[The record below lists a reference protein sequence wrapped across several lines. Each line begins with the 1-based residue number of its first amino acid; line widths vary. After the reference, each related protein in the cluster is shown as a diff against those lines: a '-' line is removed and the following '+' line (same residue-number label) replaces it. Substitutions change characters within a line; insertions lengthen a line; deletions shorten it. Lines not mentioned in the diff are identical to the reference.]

1 MTDRVQI
8 GDHRWIGPG
17 EPTFVI
23 AEVGSNHNQE
33 LDQAKRLIQ
42 ATADAGA
49 DAVKFQLFSADILY
63 PGGGEIHAAFRAV
76 ELSRDWVPEL
86 ADYSRERGLLFLASA
101 FDEGAVDC
109 LEAVGSPAHKV
120 ASSETTNLPLL
131 KYMASKQKP
140 ILMSTG
146 MCDLADIFEAVE
158 VVHSEKN
165 TDIALFQCTTLYPTE
180 PRHSH
185 LRVMDTLRS
194 AFQAPVGLSD
204 HTLDIVVP
212 VAAVARGACM
222 IEKTLTLGR
231 DLPGPDHGYSLEPNE
246 FKKMVEAIRITE
258 EALGS
263 PVKTMLPEEAQ
274 VARRDSIRAA
284 RDILPGELLTEEM
297 LTLQRPALGGI
308 RPRAM
313 AAVLG
318 RRAKQP
324 ISRGEAIKWDMI

>member
-1 MTDRVQI
+1 MKDRVQV

-17 EPTFVI
+17 NPTFVI
-23 AEVGSNHNQE
+23 AEVGSNHNQK
-33 LDQAKRLIQ
+33 LDQAKQLIQ

-49 DAVKFQLFSADILY
+49 DAVKFQLFLADILY

-76 ELSRDWVPEL
+76 ELSREWVPEL
-86 ADYSRERGLLFLASA
+86 ADYSKKCGLFFLASA
-101 FDEGAVDC
+101 FDPGAVDC

-140 ILMSTG
+140 ILVSTG

-158 VVHSEKN
+158 VIHSEGN

-185 LRVMDTLRS
+185 LRAMDTLRS
-194 AFQAPVGLSD
+194 AFQVPVGLSD

-231 DLPGPDHGYSLEPNE
+231 DLPGPDHGYSLEPSE
-246 FKKMVEAIRITE
+246 FKRMVEAIRITE

-284 RDILPGELLTEEM
+284 RDIQPGELLTEDM

-308 RPRAM
+308 RPRTM

-318 RRAKQP
+318 RRARQT
-324 ISRGEAIKWDMI
+324 IAQGVAIKWDMI